1 MSSTIVTVKQSF
13 RGSGERPDLARH
25 TTPSHAYDRHD
36 RSRLTDAEPLAEHV
50 KKTSRDDPSP
60 AFLMRCTERRRAKSA
75 SRRPE
80 EGDNEADAT
89 TGRSANGDLMG
100 DAAILKAMRTNE
112 EDTVTAYERASGHDQ
127 AMAEPRAFFER
138 AHSDEL
144 RHREWMQTTAEAL

>member
-1 MSSTIVTVKQSF
+1 MVTTIGTESSFEDLVKNLILLEHDAIAAYDSTI
-13 RGSGERPDLARH
+13 ERL
-25 TTPSHAYDRHD
+25 S
-36 RSRLTDAEPLAEHV
+36 DAGLAEQV
-50 KKTSRDDPSP
+50 RRFRDDHLQHLEVLNGM
-60 AFLMRCTERRRAKSA
+60 AREIGLDA
-75 SRRPE
+75 PE
-80 EGDNEADAT
+80 EGDMKQMLT
-89 TGRSANGDLMG
+89 TGKIAMADLMG